1 MRIVNYDLSKMP
13 ERVRTLVANSDTTLA
28 ELSLKIGQG
37 VNYLYEAFGHERNIP
52 LAKILQMKQIKGE
65 QLISFSSLP
74 DRVNK
79 EDVGIIPVAYVK

>member
-1 MRIVNYDLSKMP
+1 MTYKSKNYDLSKMP

-52 LAKILQMKQIKGE
+52 LAKILQIADIFDVSVDWLCGYG
-65 QLISFSSLP
+65 
-74 DRVNK
+74 NW
-79 EDVGIIPVAYVK
+79 EDV